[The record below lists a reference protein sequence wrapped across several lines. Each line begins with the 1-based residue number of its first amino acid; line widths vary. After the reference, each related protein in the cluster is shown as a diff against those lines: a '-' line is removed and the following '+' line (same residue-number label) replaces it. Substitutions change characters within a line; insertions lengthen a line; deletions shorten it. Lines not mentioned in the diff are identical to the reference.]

1 MVRIGIT
8 FKQAESEIDPSARVH
23 PRPGDQLRWHASAIF
38 RFLGNLMRPASA
50 GRTARQM
57 GGPVMIVSYYIGL
70 VRSSLMLAVWFTGF
84 LNINLAI
91 LNLLPIPV
99 LDGGHVLFSLWELAA
114 RRPLKPVIVN
124 TLVNVFVALFIVFF
138 VYISVRDV
146 DRVTPA
152 GRMVRALVARLRP
165 DQADRPA
172 APAPLPAGEEPV
184 SAP

>member
-1 MVRIGIT
+1 
-8 FKQAESEIDPSARVH
+8 
-23 PRPGDQLRWHASAIF
+23 
-38 RFLGNLMRPASA
+38 
-50 GRTARQM
+50 M
-57 GGPVMIVSYYIGL
+57 GGPVMIVSYYIVL

-99 LDGGHVLFSLWELAA
+99 LDGGHVLFALWELMT

-146 DRVTPA
+146 DRVTPV
-152 GRMVRALVARLRP
+152 GRFMRRTVDRFFPSRPGASPALEGAP
-165 DQADRPA
+165 TNMPA
-172 APAPLPAGEEPV
+172 ASLSAEGAADDGALGAG
-184 SAP
+184 SAPHRP